1 MNSEIAPLPKEMALS
16 IRPSTTK
23 NTNHDTQYSLR
34 VIRPEKEKG
43 ALNIEKQGLTLK
55 PAYYNPSHRI
65 IRSRA
70 SFLIDNM
77 RFLRDFS
84 AMRKALGILLLS
96 PVPHSVGGP
105 SSHLRS
111 PLSLI

>member
-1 MNSEIAPLPKEMALS
+1 MNTPPRTQA
-16 IRPSTTK
+16 K
-23 NTNHDTQYSLR
+23 NNPTHVNRYSLR

-55 PAYYNPSHRI
+55 LAYYNPSHRI
-65 IRSRA
+65 IRPRA

-96 PVPHSVGGP
+96 PVPHSVGE
-105 SSHLRS
+105 
-111 PLSLI
+111 PLVAPALIPLADLSK